1 MKTQDLPH
9 QQASARWSNRILILS
24 LLGIAWLTLFPF
36 QLHFP
41 GANPPH
47 RSPLLL
53 GATLKEMRYSD
64 FFLNIL
70 LFVPFGF
77 GVCAQARKR
86 GASRWNS
93 LLLALAAGAVVSY
106 LVELLQLYI
115 PDRDSGWV
123 DVVSNSM
130 GSVAGFF
137 LFELCGGAILKVLS
151 ECEDVFEA
159 WLSPRRTA
167 LLLAAYF
174 AGWFG
179 YSVILQ
185 NETRLSNWDPQCTL
199 VAGNDAAGEN
209 PWRGQIFLLQIW
221 SRALPEQAIR
231 RISTQESADNAGASL
246 LGSYDFSGSPPYRDQ
261 RNLLP
266 ALTWKAA
273 QAKLTNAGVPELDGK
288 SWLSADIPVESL
300 TREIKKSNQFTIR
313 IVCAPAEAPGASGR
327 IVSLS
332 QADGTV
338 NLHLRQ
344 HGAYLVF
351 YFRNP
356 LTQTGSVQEWPVQ
369 DVFDVAGKPRDIVA
383 SYDGADAFLY
393 VDGNPV
399 AQSYRLGP
407 GATILHHIYL
417 IRPVDM
423 EGCVIMYLTLV
434 FLPAGV
440 LIGMGAEKWTGLES
454 STRWLLA
461 FGLVLPA
468 VLLEISLAAISGR
481 RIWAGNIALSLV
493 FGVAGVLLINADR
506 RSENCSRAS

>member
-1 MKTQDLPH
+1 MKTQDLPL

-36 QLHFP
+36 QLQFT
-41 GANPPH
+41 AASAFH
-47 RSPLLL
+47 RSPFLL
-53 GATLKEMRYSD
+53 GATVKEIQYSD

-77 GVCAQARKR
+77 GICAQVRKQ
-86 GASRWNS
+86 GGSRWS
-93 LLLALAAGAVVSY
+93 LLLLALAAGAVVSY
-106 LVELLQLYI
+106 LVEFLQLYI

-123 DVVSNSM
+123 DVISNTM
-130 GSVAGFF
+130 GSVVGFF

-151 ECEDVFEA
+151 VSEDLFAA

-179 YSVILQ
+179 FSVILQ

-199 VAGNDAAGEN
+199 VAGNDATGEN

-231 RISTQESADNAGASL
+231 RISTRESAEVASAGL
-246 LGSYDFSGSPPYRDQ
+246 LASYDFTSSPPYRDQ
-261 RNLLP
+261 RNVLP
-266 ALTWKAA
+266 ALAWNPA
-273 QAKLTNAGVPELDGK
+273 QPQITNARTPELDGK
-288 SWLSADIPVESL
+288 SWLSANIPVESL
-300 TREIKKSNQFTIR
+300 TREIKKSNQFTIH
-313 IVCAPAEAPGASGR
+313 IICAPAVASGASGS

-344 HGAYLVF
+344 QGAYLVF

-356 LTQTGSVQEWPVQ
+356 LTQAGSVQAWPVQ
-369 DVFDVAGKPRDIVA
+369 DVFKAGKARDIVA

-393 VDGNPV
+393 LDGNPV

-407 GATILHHIYL
+407 GATILSHVYL

-423 EGCVIMYLTLV
+423 EGCVIVYLTLV

-440 LIGMGAEKWTGLES
+440 LIGMEAEKWPRLES

-461 FGLVLPA
+461 FGLVFPA
-468 VLLEISLAAISGR
+468 ALLEIFLAAISGR
-481 RIWAGNIALSLV
+481 RIWAWNIALSLV
-493 FGVAGVLLINADR
+493 FGMGGILLINADW
-506 RSENCSRAS
+506 RSKNSSRVS